1 VVAGLVEVAAS
12 AVVAASGAEE
22 AVAVVVVGLQAAGS
36 RTHARQGHWTGELTG
51 QQSRLSSSMFFNF
64 FQEGIMNNG
73 VKAILIFLAV
83 IVIVAAGIVI
93 WGVKEYNHVVA
104 MDEQVKSQWA
114 QVENQLKRRYDLI
127 PNLVETVKG
136 YAKHE
141 REVFTEIA
149 NARTKYF
156 QAATVKDKIQASQQL
171 EGVLSRL
178 LMLQE
183 SFPQL
188 KANESFLKLQDSL
201 EGTENRIAV
210 ERKRYNDD
218 VKTLNT
224 YRRTV
229 FGRFIAS
236 LAGVNEAQYYE
247 IPQAEKEAPKVHFD

>member
-1 VVAGLVEVAAS
+1 
-12 AVVAASGAEE
+12 
-22 AVAVVVVGLQAAGS
+22 
-36 RTHARQGHWTGELTG
+36 
-51 QQSRLSSSMFFNF
+51 
-64 FQEGIMNNG
+64 MNSG
-73 VKAILIFLAV
+73 VKAVLIFLAV
-83 IVIVAAGIVI
+83 IAVIAIGII
-93 WGVKEYNHVVA
+93 MYGVGQYNHVIT

-141 REVFTEIA
+141 KELFENIA

-218 VKTLNT
+218 VRTLNT

-229 FGRFIAS
+229 FGRFFAS

-247 IPQAEKEAPKVHFD
+247 IPQAEKEAPKVKF